1 MNAKK
6 EKEANRLAEMIKDNF
21 SRWMNK
27 EITHKQYLK
36 NLDKITNKAIEADL
50 YDELVKRGHT
60 EI

>member
-6 EKEANRLAEMIKDNF
+6 EKEANRLAEMIQVNF

-36 NLDKITNKAIEADL
+36 NQAKLTNKAIEADL
-50 YDELVKRGHT
+50 YDELVNRGYSL
-60 EI
+60 